1 MKYEGDIGLYLSG
14 CDVPVPGGCNV
25 LLHQPKVR
33 DVALFG
39 EDKFFSACQMLS
51 DIPKFVEGIKQGN
64 SELAERNDFQIFV
77 EVLTVKETGLF
88 GVVEPFFSLC
98 CPDFTVTPKKK
109 TLDFID
115 NEGNVVGRLNQMNYT
130 SFSRTLRELYLP
142 KGEDEDPEYNYDK
155 NNKAA
160 AALAE
165 KIKKNRE
172 RLKKAKSSE
181 NSVGSVLAFYS
192 SCLSLG
198 VGIDVNVFYDYTLF
212 QLYDAFSR
220 YMAKVESDQFRQIQL
235 MPFSDTSDMEA
246 PETWMRNLYAE
257 PKQKYNSFGKFNEAV
272 GKKSR

>member
-14 CDVPVPGGCNV
+14 CSVPVRECNV

-39 EDKFFSACQMLS
+39 EDKFFAACNVLA
-51 DIPKFVEGIKQGN
+51 DIPKFVEGIKKGN
-64 SELAERNDFQIFV
+64 IELAERNDFQVFT
-77 EVLTVKETGLF
+77 EVLSIKETGLQSLVSPVF
-88 GVVEPFFSLC
+88 ELC
-98 CPDFTVTPKKK
+98 CPDFDVHVKPKSI
-109 TLDFID
+109 DFEKD
-115 NEGNVVGRLNQMNYT
+115 GNTVGRLTQINYQP
-130 SFSRTLRELYLP
+130 FSRTVRELYLP
-142 KGEDEDPEYNYDK
+142 KGEDEEPEYNYDK

-160 AALAE
+160 AALME
-165 KIKKNRE
+165 KIKRNRE
-172 RLKKAKSSE
+172 RLKQAKSSE
-181 NSVGSVLAFYS
+181 SSVGSVLAFYA

-220 YMAKVESDQFRQIQL
+220 YMAKEESDQFRQIQL